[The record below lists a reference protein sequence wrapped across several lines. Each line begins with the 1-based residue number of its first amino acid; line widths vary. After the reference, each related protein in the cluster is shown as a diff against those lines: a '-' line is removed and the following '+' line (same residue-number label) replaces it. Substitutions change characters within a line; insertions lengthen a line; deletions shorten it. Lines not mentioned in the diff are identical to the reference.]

1 MPINSRESEPNDART
16 PADTLVREVASSFS
30 VYLGRGIQLDPI
42 LEDIDPTLNIEN
54 LDELLDIHFLLSG
67 RKLSSEV
74 ERRPT
79 QLRVDVPVTMDIGVM
94 DFTSLLQRRLRR
106 LHTTTERETRVFEG
120 ELRGRVDWQETI
132 KTRYRAGNPDE
143 LTFAC
148 QLTEETIKTPK
159 NLVLWELLTTIRDS
173 HSRAVDLIE
182 DESEAAWF
190 DPWQSESGLQNNL
203 DAGLTDVHLSELE
216 DVDVQV
222 SDRMV
227 RTVSEARSPLYRE
240 AANLLAWYRQLKR
253 YDIDPNEAQSLLGR
267 QLFYPD
273 PEREDYDEV
282 PTLFELYWVFKLL
295 EAYDNPQLQLI
306 TGPTDLVA
314 VWRESETQYE
324 LYHNWT
330 GGDLLSF
337 KPPIFDREEL
347 ADTED
352 DDRYLRRLDQLL
364 TSQTESTNAVFGHR
378 RPSNPKEL
386 RPDFVLL
393 RRHIETKAIEQIA
406 IGEVKYTQKQ
416 STAADGLEELLEYMI
431 YARKTSNKDGSRNP
445 YFTTSPDHFDTPT
458 MHGFLCLDQV
468 QHSAVDCPSV
478 DILEFGDGFERPF

>member
-1 MPINSRESEPNDART
+1 MATDPRKSELNDART

-42 LEDIDPTLNIEN
+42 LEDIDPTLNIES

-67 RKLSSEV
+67 RKLSSEA
-74 ERRPT
+74 ERRPPN
-79 QLRVDVPVTMDIGVM
+79 LNVDVPVTMDIGVM
-94 DFTSLLQRRLRR
+94 DFMSLLQRRLRR

-120 ELRGRVDWQETI
+120 ELRGRIDWQETI
-132 KTRYRAGNPDE
+132 KTRYRTGNSDE

-148 QLTEETIKTPK
+148 QLTEETIKMPK

-173 HSRAVDLIE
+173 HSRALDLIE
-182 DESEAAWF
+182 NESEAKWF
-190 DPWQSESGLQNNL
+190 DPWQGETGLRSNL

-216 DVDVQV
+216 NVEVQV

-253 YDIDPNEAQSLLGR
+253 YDIDPKEAQALLGR

-282 PTLFELYWVFKLL
+282 PTIFELYWVFKLL
-295 EAYDNPQLQLI
+295 EAYDNPRLQLI

-314 VWRESETQYE
+314 AWRESETQYE

-330 GGDLLSF
+330 GGDLLTF

-347 ADTED
+347 ADTGNG
-352 DDRYLRRLDQLL
+352 DRYLRRLDYLL
-364 TSQTESTNAVFGHR
+364 THQMESTSAIFGHS
-378 RPSNPKEL
+378 RPSNPSEL
-386 RPDFVLL
+386 RPDFALL
-393 RRHIETKAIEQIA
+393 RRNTETKAIERIA
-406 IGEVKYTQKQ
+406 IGEVKYTRRPP
-416 STAADGLEELLEYMI
+416 TAADGLEELLKYMI
-431 YARKTSNKDGSRNP
+431 YARKTRSENESENS
-445 YFTTSPDHFDTPT
+445 YFTNSPDHFDTRNI
-458 MHGFLCLDQV
+458 HGFLCLDQV
-468 QHSAVDCPSV
+468 PHSAVGYPSV
-478 DILEFGDGFERPF
+478 DILEFGDNFQRPF